1 MSLGVANTESGH
13 CEKTM
18 SIIHHLGGWA
28 SKQSNPPSWYVIAD
42 DDTIIGYCTNRIISW
57 CILNT
62 SVRIENVYV
71 CVNYSV

>member
-13 CEKTM
+13 CAKTM

-42 DDTIIGYCTNRIISW
+42 DDTIIGYRTVPFRTVLNPVII
-57 CILNT
+57 IKALALLL
-62 SVRIENVYV
+62 VK
-71 CVNYSV
+71 